1 MPIGI
6 LAPDTTGIPLGIL
19 ASKNNKMT
27 IFELQ
32 IIQLAHALSQK
43 KDIDIITEYLYK
55 IRDSY
60 LQNIEN
66 TDYLNLYPT
75 PQYVMWETVVG
86 RGIGILLS

>member
-6 LAPDTTGIPLGIL
+6 LAPEVTGIPLGIL

-27 IFELQ
+27 IFQLQ
-32 IIQLAHALSQK
+32 IIQLSHALSQK
-43 KDIDIITEYLYK
+43 KDIDIITGYLYK

-66 TDYLNLYPT
+66 IDYLHLYPT
-75 PQYVMWETVVG
+75 PQYVVWETVIG
-86 RGIGILLS
+86 LGLGILLT